1 MFERIQ
7 FIAELF
13 FDFFRHA
20 LGIITLAKKTGT
32 LAPASLLSAPIQIAV
47 SNLISHKELSLII
60 PTAEDRNYRSTG
72 ELLPVCVNRAGRLD

>member
-1 MFERIQ
+1 
-7 FIAELF
+7 
-13 FDFFRHA
+13 
-20 LGIITLAKKTGT
+20 
-32 LAPASLLSAPIQIAV
+32 LSAPIQIAV